1 MKIFLLGANGQVGW
15 ELQRSLA
22 PLGAIMACNRHS
34 GNLENLEDLSTLI
47 RDYCPEIIVNAAA
60 YTAVDNAESEPEKA
74 YQINTKAVDFL
85 AQEAKQHNAWFI
97 HYSTDYVFDGDKKG
111 VYLENDTPNPQSVY
125 GQTKFAAEEAIKK
138 SQCQHLIFRTAWVY
152 SLRGAN
158 FVKTIIRLA
167 KEREELKIVTDQI
180 GAPTS
185 AELIAD
191 VTALCLYKI
200 AQNKNTLSNLIG
212 LYHLTPEGET
222 SWHGFAQFIIA
233 ELAGMGVEFRANFE
247 NIVPIST
254 SEFALP
260 AKRPAN
266 SLLETKI
273 ICRTFNLKL
282 PQWQFHAQRLLK
294 ELFSQQAI

>member
-34 GNLENLEDLSTLI
+34 GNLENLDDLSTLI

-85 AQEAKQHNAWFI
+85 AQEAKQLNAWFI

-233 ELAGMGVEFRANFE
+233 ELAGMGVEFRAKFE

-254 SEFALP
+254 SEFPLP

>member
-34 GNLENLEDLSTLI
+34 GNLENLDDLSTLI

-85 AQEAKQHNAWFI
+85 AQEAKQLNAWFI

-152 SLRGAN
+152 SLRGTN

-200 AQNKNTLSNLIG
+200 AQNKNTLSNLTG

-233 ELAGMGVEFRANFE
+233 KLAGMGVEFRANFE

-254 SEFALP
+254 FEFPLP

-273 ICRTFNLKL
+273 ICRIFNLKL

>member
-1 MKIFLLGANGQVGW
+1 MKILLLGANGQVGW

-22 PLGAIMACNRHS
+22 PLGQMKACDRHALDL
-34 GNLENLEDLSTLI
+34 GNFEGLRACT
-47 RDYCPEIIVNAAA
+47 RDYRPGIIVNAAA
-60 YTAVDNAESEPEKA
+60 YTAVEKAESEQDKA
-74 YQINTKAVDFL
+74 CRINAEAVALL
-85 AQEAKQHNAWFI
+85 ADEAKQLNAWLI
-97 HYSTDYVFDGDKKG
+97 HYSSDYVFDGDKKG
-111 VYLENDTPNPQSVY
+111 VYLENDTPNPQSIY

-138 SQCQHLIFRTAWVY
+138 SQCKHLIFRTAWVY
-152 SLRGAN
+152 SLRRAN

-200 AQNKNTLSNLIG
+200 TQNKNTLSNLTG

-233 ELAGMGVEFRANFE
+233 ELTGMGVEFRANFE

-254 SEFALP
+254 SEFPLP

>member
-85 AQEAKQHNAWFI
+85 AQEAKQLNAWFI

-254 SEFALP
+254 SEFPLP

-282 PQWQFHAQRLLK
+282 PKWQFHAQRLLK

>member
-1 MKIFLLGANGQVGW
+1 M
-15 ELQRSLA
+15 
-22 PLGAIMACNRHS
+22 
-34 GNLENLEDLSTLI
+34 
-47 RDYCPEIIVNAAA
+47 
-60 YTAVDNAESEPEKA
+60 
-74 YQINTKAVDFL
+74 
-85 AQEAKQHNAWFI
+85 
-97 HYSTDYVFDGDKKG
+97 
-111 VYLENDTPNPQSVY
+111 
-125 GQTKFAAEEAIKK
+125 
-138 SQCQHLIFRTAWVY
+138 
-152 SLRGAN
+152 
-158 FVKTIIRLA
+158 
-167 KEREELKIVTDQI
+167 
-180 GAPTS
+180 
-185 AELIAD
+185 IAD

-254 SEFALP
+254 SEFPLP

>member
-1 MKIFLLGANGQVGW
+1 MKILLLGANGQVGW

-22 PLGAIMACNRHS
+22 PLGQMKACDRHALDL
-34 GNLENLEDLSTLI
+34 GNFEGLRACT
-47 RDYCPEIIVNAAA
+47 RDYSPGIIVNAAA
-60 YTAVDNAESEPEKA
+60 YTAVDKAESEKDKS
-74 YQINTKAVDFL
+74 YRINAEAVALL
-85 AQEAKQHNAWFI
+85 ADEAKQLNAWLI
-97 HYSTDYVFDGDKKG
+97 HYSTDYVFDGTKSNA
-111 VYLENDTPNPQSVY
+111 YLETDETNPQSVY
-125 GQTKFAAEEAIKK
+125 GKTKLQGEEAIKV
-138 SQCQHLIFRTAWVY
+138 SECNHLIFRTSWIFAA
-152 SLRGAN
+152 RGAN

-167 KEREELKIVTDQI
+167 REQKELKVVSDQI
-180 GAPTS
+180 GVPTS

-191 VTALCLYKI
+191 LTALCLYRIYQK
-200 AQNKNTLSNLIG
+200 KNTAPNLTGI
-212 LYHLTPEGET
+212 YHLTPTGET

-233 ELAGMGVEFRANFE
+233 ELAGMGVEFRVNFE

-254 SEFALP
+254 SEFPLP

-282 PQWQFHAQRLLK
+282 PKWQFHAQRLLK

>member
-34 GNLENLEDLSTLI
+34 GNLENLDDLSTLI

-85 AQEAKQHNAWFI
+85 AQEAKQLNAWFI

-200 AQNKNTLSNLIG
+200 TQNKNTLSNLIG

-233 ELAGMGVEFRANFE
+233 ELAGMGVEFRAKFE

-254 SEFALP
+254 SEFPLP

>member
-34 GNLENLEDLSTLI
+34 GNLENLDDLSTLI

-85 AQEAKQHNAWFI
+85 AQEAKQLNAWFI

-254 SEFALP
+254 SEFPLP

>member
-1 MKIFLLGANGQVGW
+1 MKILLLGANGQVGW

-22 PLGAIMACNRHS
+22 PLGQIKACDRHTLDL
-34 GNLENLEDLSTLI
+34 GNFEGLLACV

-60 YTAVDNAESEPEKA
+60 YTAVDKAESEKDKA
-74 YQINTKAVDFL
+74 YRINAEAVALL
-85 AQEAKQHNAWFI
+85 ADEAKQLNAWLI
-97 HYSTDYVFDGDKKG
+97 HYSTDYVFDGTKSNA
-111 VYLENDTPNPQSVY
+111 YLETDETNPQSVY
-125 GQTKFAAEEAIKK
+125 GKTKLQGEEAIKV
-138 SQCQHLIFRTAWVY
+138 SECNHLIFRTSWIFAA
-152 SLRGAN
+152 RGAN
-158 FVKTIIRLA
+158 FVKTMIRLA
-167 KEREELKIVTDQI
+167 RVQKELKVVSDQI
-180 GAPTS
+180 GVPTS

-191 VTALCLYKI
+191 LTALCLYRIYQK
-200 AQNKNTLSNLIG
+200 KNTAPNLTGI
-212 LYHLTPEGET
+212 YHLTPTGET

-254 SEFALP
+254 SEFPLP

-282 PQWQFHAQRLLK
+282 PKWQFHAQRLLK